1 MLPTEVW
8 KWEDGWTELYV
19 ERSAIMQHDGCISRE
34 AADFSAQMCIRRM
47 EQRDE
52 EEVRD
57 LQTWA
62 KSRSSP
68 IPRTGELRVRKDR
81 KDRQGIPELI

>member
-1 MLPTEVW
+1 
-8 KWEDGWTELYV
+8 
-19 ERSAIMQHDGCISRE
+19 
-34 AADFSAQMCIRRM
+34 M